1 MTGITPDQIKDGL
14 ERLAYRQETWP
25 PNAQEFRALCE
36 GLALNKDGHDISHHH
51 RSAAYIDIRDPKH
64 PDYRPVGIEDL
75 TAKEKRK
82 TQGAKK
88 MKAIQ
93 ELMK

>member
-1 MTGITPDQIKDGL
+1 MNWTS
-14 ERLAYRQETWP
+14 EFP
-25 PNAQEFRALCE
+25 PNAIQFRGLCE
-36 GLALNKDGHDISHHH
+36 GRHKVDKDGHDISHHH